1 MNFLLTHRGKSTIE
15 LLKYYDI
22 YKYFT
27 ECVTKEYNFERKPKP
42 DAIHYLIEKYK
53 LNKDEVI
60 LVGDRKIDIETAINA
75 NVCSTYVKF
84 NKNEKDLDIANYNIT
99 NLKELERII

>member
-1 MNFLLTHRGKSTIE
+1 MTHRGKSTIE

-27 ECVTKEYNFERKPKP
+27 ECVTKEYNFERKPNP
-42 DAIHYLIEKYK
+42 EAINYLIEKYK

-75 NVCSTYVKF
+75 NVYSIYVKF
-84 NKNEKDLDIANYNIT
+84 DKKEKDLDIANYNIT
-99 NLKELERII
+99 NLKELEKIM

>member
-27 ECVTKEYNFERKPKP
+27 ECITREYNFERKPSSS
-42 DAIHYLIEKYK
+42 ALLYLIEKYK
-53 LNKDEVI
+53 LNEEDI
-60 LVGDRKIDIETAINA
+60 IMVGDRKTDIETAINA
-75 NVCSTYVKF
+75 NIHSVYVKF
-84 NKNEKDLDIANYNIT
+84 DKTENNLSIANYNIT
-99 NLKELERII
+99 NLKELKSII